1 VLGVP
6 RPHAEDIWFHG
17 KTTALPQWLKG
28 LAYGDR
34 HIKVLASTQLDGF
47 QLIKVRRVYEPP
59 SEDDGLRVLVDR
71 LWPRGLSRESAK
83 VDLWLRDAAPSD
95 ELRRWFNHDP
105 SRWDEFKSR
114 YFEELR
120 GNRAVDQLLEVLR
133 SGRTIT
139 LLYAARSPYNN
150 AVALKEYLES
160 LLAKG

>member
-1 VLGVP
+1 LGKELLGEVLSGEP
-6 RPHAEDIWFHG
+6 YP
-17 KTTALPQWLKG
+17 ALKSSSAQLGWRLTV
-28 LAYGDR
+28 
-34 HIKVLASTQLDGF
+34 IKV
-47 QLIKVRRVYEPP
+47 KRVYEPP

-95 ELRRWFNHDP
+95 ELRRWFGHDP
-105 SRWDEFKSR
+105 SKWDEFKRR

-120 GNRAVDQLLEVLR
+120 GNRAVDKPLEVLR
-133 SGRTIT
+133 SGKTVT